1 MNAAV
6 ARIPSSAI
14 SSYIRLSCAYA
25 VRNVLNA
32 HRIAMYTPAR
42 RPNRLQPAHMPAG
55 MHSSPNTSDSACV
68 AASLAPKMLIH
79 TCSSR

>member
-6 ARIPSSAI
+6 ARIPSNAI
-14 SSYIRLSCAYA
+14 SSYIRVSWAYA

-32 HRIAMYTPAR
+32 NRTAAYRPAR

-55 MHSSPNTSDSACV
+55 MHSSPNSSDSEWV
-68 AASLAPKMLIH
+68 AASLAPNTLIQ